1 MCLSAKPIIS
11 QKPFLSAPYEIDK
24 KGRLRPKKPSRCP
37 LAEFG
42 DDACN
47 IQFEK
52 WRRRIHGPGFDFAVF
67 LCLSHCRS
75 FTIYPPGWVPYGR
88 KALVLLDHRG
98 EVLQRVPGECAWQG
112 TLFDAVLDGGKGF
125 FWPEEVSLGP
135 TKEFA
140 QFGSRKTQ
148 RRHIAGAMRLFSLA
162 FTDTQR
168 MREKGAGILG
178 MNLVSLERLATRIR
192 DGPGLLA
199 RGRGGEEVLKTLH
212 ATGKTAKN
220 LIRLGAGHNFWGHP
234 M

>member
-24 KGRLRPKKPSRCP
+24 KGHPRPKKPLRCP
-37 LAEFG
+37 LAES
-42 DDACN
+42 DDNSCN

-67 LCLSHCRS
+67 QCLSHRRS

-98 EVLQRVPGECAWQG
+98 EALQHVSGECVWKG
-112 TLFDAVLDGGKGF
+112 TLFDAVLDGGKEA
-125 FWPEEVSLGP
+125 FWPEEISLGP
-135 TKEFA
+135 TKEVA

-148 RRHIAGAMRLFSLA
+148 RRHIAGAMRLFSL
-162 FTDTQR
+162 TLDDTQR
-168 MREKGAGILG
+168 TREKVAGILG
-178 MNLVSLERLATRIR
+178 MDLVLFEKLATRIR

-220 LIRLGAGHNFWGHP
+220 LIRLGAGHAFWGHSL
-234 M
+234 